1 MVLEARIHPI
11 STENKSNH
19 IAVLVDW
26 SISDEKL
33 PDEKTMQET
42 LELAKDF
49 EDSARKL
56 CELSTAIA
64 IKYQKRVSKLKQ
76 MESQEQK
83 V

>member
-1 MVLEARIHPI
+1 M
-11 STENKSNH
+11 K
-19 IAVLVDW
+19 
-26 SISDEKL
+26 KL
-33 PDEKTMQET
+33 PDEKTMLET

-56 CELSTAIA
+56 CELSTAIG
-64 IKYQKRVSKLKQ
+64 IKYQKRVSELKQ